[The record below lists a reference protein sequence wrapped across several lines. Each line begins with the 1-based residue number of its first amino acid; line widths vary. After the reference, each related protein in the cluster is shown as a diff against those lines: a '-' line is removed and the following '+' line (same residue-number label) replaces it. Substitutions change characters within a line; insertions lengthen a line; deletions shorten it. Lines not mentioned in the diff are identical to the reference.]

1 MLENNNPNLPQMLQ
15 RCQSTCID
23 TTSAPASQRDHIRQ
37 EAIERVASQTLMSL
51 SGNFGFSKLISTV
64 NEYNQTL
71 AHLSIVLGF
80 HSLLR
85 RLIEWDIDLEIAD
98 VNGLTALHFAYLK
111 GDPRSV
117 EVLQWGAA
125 SELVQ
130 DKLGRLPEDLGPEN
144 LMSEFDAYEDPIR
157 TEGSQQVSP
166 LPDPM
171 PLHGVN
177 DTEENEASVNL

>member
-1 MLENNNPNLPQMLQ
+1 MLENNNPNIDQVLQ
-15 RCQSTCID
+15 RCLNARGD
-23 TTSAPASQRDHIRQ
+23 TTNAQASQGDHIGQ
-37 EAIERVASQTLMSL
+37 KAIERVASQTLMSL
-51 SGNFGFSKLISTV
+51 SGSFGFSKLISTV

-71 AHLSIVLGF
+71 AHLSVVLGF

-111 GDPRSV
+111 GDPSSV
-117 EVLQWGAA
+117 EILQWGGA

-130 DKLGRLPEDLGPEN
+130 DKLGRFPEDLGPEN
-144 LMSEFDAYEDPIR
+144 LMSEFDACEDPIR

-166 LPDPM
+166 SLDPM
-171 PLHGVN
+171 PLHGANV
-177 DTEENEASVNL
+177 TEENEASVNL